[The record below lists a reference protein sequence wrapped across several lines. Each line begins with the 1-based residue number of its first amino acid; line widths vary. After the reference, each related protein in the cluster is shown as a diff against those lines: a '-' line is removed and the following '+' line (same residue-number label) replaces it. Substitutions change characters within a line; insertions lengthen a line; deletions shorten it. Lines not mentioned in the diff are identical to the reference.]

1 MNREVIVI
9 QNLKC
14 NGCVNSISQMLGAFP
29 EIAEVHI
36 SLEDATV
43 TIDTN
48 ADGQREKYEKALA
61 HAGYPPEGQ
70 VNSLGRKAKSYVSCA
85 IGRIN
90 NSE

>member
-1 MNREVIVI
+1 MNREIIVI

-29 EIAEVHI
+29 EIDHVDI

-48 ADGQREKYEKALA
+48 AAGQREKYEHALTR
-61 HAGYPPEGQ
+61 AGYPPAGEA
-70 VNSLGRKAKSYVSCA
+70 NPLGRVAKSYVSCA
-85 IGRIN
+85 IGRMTK
-90 NSE
+90 